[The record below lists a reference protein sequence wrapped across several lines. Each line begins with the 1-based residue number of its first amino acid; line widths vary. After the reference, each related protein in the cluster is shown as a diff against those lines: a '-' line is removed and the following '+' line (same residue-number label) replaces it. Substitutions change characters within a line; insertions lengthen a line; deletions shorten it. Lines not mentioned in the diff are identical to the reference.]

1 MTGPLDVQSTITS
14 DGLTVDTD
22 TLYVDSA
29 NDRVTINSSGSNA
42 SGDLIVG
49 NTTGGVFTLTRVSED
64 IAQNNLLGRIDWF
77 NDDNSGEGQN
87 IAAQIGAYAAT
98 SLGEDAYLQFHTKA
112 ATAGGGSAGNTLSLL
127 SDGTVNIANGGSESS
142 PILVLQGDTD
152 TGQWRPDANTIAWST
167 QGNEVLRFD
176 SSQRVLIAQT
186 TARNSF
192 FGNNIGTY
200 NPRFQIEANNTSG
213 GARMMSFVL
222 NDDSNNAFI
231 QVFGRSRGTTA
242 NSLTAVA
249 ENDNLGILSWQG
261 ATGATLTEAAQ
272 IKAEVDGT
280 VSASAMPG
288 RLVFRTTGDGN
299 SSSSERMRIDRNG
312 VVMVG
317 VQSTTLPTPGI
328 DIVSNGILSFQDS
341 GGASRNILAF
351 SSGVVQ
357 HGAAGGGVTAQ
368 TFSTSNV
375 EAMRIDSSQ
384 RVLMGA
390 GTGATSTI
398 TNGWWNGSTSYSGI
412 LNVQNVNDGSAQK
425 YVSLAVSRH
434 SNDVE
439 GGQLGFAKSRG
450 STANS
455 KTTVGVGDS
464 LGLITFQ
471 GADGS
476 NLVEAARITASTDN
490 SASNDDMPGRLQFY
504 TTADGAASP
513 TERFRISR
521 DGNIVFQTP
530 GAKFYFQNTAGA
542 APYLQNAGT
551 NNSDFLIAT
560 GGSERMRITNSG
572 DVELNTPNSGVG
584 LFINNTTHD
593 SVVQI
598 QASAAGK
605 NSVIRF
611 ADGDDSDVGRID
623 YDHANNSLKIF
634 NNADVNGLELSST
647 KGQRYWSSLENW
659 GTSNYN
665 LSMSPGLVFQR
676 RGTIADDV
684 KIRVFQG
691 GYTYSGGSIEFVI
704 RKGGGSQVS
713 VGSGVI
719 YFNGREAENNHVI
732 VGYNDSSQIVV
743 NSDTSSGTYA
753 DGKFTFAI
761 RGTSGDSHI
770 SIQNRL
776 GSEVNLAL
784 KFNILYTG

>member
-1 MTGPLDVQSTITS
+1 LDVQSTITS

-384 RVLMGA
+384 RVLMGT
-390 GTGATSTI
+390 GTGAASTV